1 MMGRMVATLRSLV
14 PDTIVGRAVAI
25 LLLAL
30 ALSHLLSMVWYRS
43 YLSHQADLAD
53 ERVAAERIAAV
64 KQAVMALPSGDR
76 ESAAHSLSGRGLTAH
91 WSAIPLVEEA
101 PVLDDRLN
109 MLVHRL
115 QQLVPEIDGN
125 GLRVAYAAEGHG
137 ADHVLLVSTRL
148 PDGSW
153 INARAT
159 ALSSLDRQD
168 RHFIVPTTLMSLAIL
183 AVSIYLVRVCTAEFR
198 SIAHAARR
206 LGVDVTAPPLP
217 VHGPEEVREA
227 AAAFNEMQNKIRT
240 LVTYRTQM
248 LAAISHDLR
257 SPITAIRLRT
267 EFIEEGEERD
277 RILAQLDEMEA
288 MVSATLSFLRDD
300 GGREE
305 AKVVDVSALL
315 ATICD
320 DLSDAGHPVT
330 FRGPTGTT
338 MRCRPIGLKRA
349 FANLIENA
357 LKYGGRA
364 CVTLRAL
371 PNRLEISVDDEGP
384 GISDTELEKVF
395 NPFYRLE
402 DSRNRETGGFG
413 LGLTVARSIIR
424 GHGGDVFL
432 ENRRAGG
439 LQVTTNL
446 PRIPDHD
453 PSPAGS

>member
-1 MMGRMVATLRSLV
+1 M
-14 PDTIVGRAVAI
+14 
-25 LLLAL
+25 
-30 ALSHLLSMVWYRS
+30 
-43 YLSHQADLAD
+43 

-64 KQAVMALPSGDR
+64 KQAVMALPPGER

-91 WSAIPLVEEA
+91 WSAIPLVEDA
-101 PVLDDRLN
+101 SVRDDRLD
-109 MLVHRL
+109 MLVRRL
-115 QQLVPEIDGN
+115 QQLVPGIDGN

-159 ALSSLDRQD
+159 ALSTLDRQD

-198 SIAHAARR
+198 SIARAARR
-206 LGVDVTAPPLP
+206 LGVDVAAPPLP

-227 AAAFNEMQNKIRT
+227 AAAFNEMQSRIRT
-240 LVTYRTQM
+240 LVTDRTQM

-257 SPITAIRLRT
+257 SPITAIRLRA

-300 GGREE
+300 GSREE
-305 AKVVDVSALL
+305 SKVVDVSALL

-320 DLSDAGHPVT
+320 DLSDAGRPAC
-330 FRGPTGTT
+330 FQGPTGAT
-338 MRCRPIGLKRA
+338 MRCRPLGLKRA
-349 FANLIENA
+349 LTNLIENA
-357 LKYGGRA
+357 VKYGA
-364 CVTLRAL
+364 SAAVILKAL
-371 PNRLEISVDDEGP
+371 PNRLEISVDDKGP
-384 GISDTELEKVF
+384 GIPDAELEKVF

-402 DSRNRETGGFG
+402 ESRNRETGGFG

-424 GHGGDVFL
+424 GHGGDLVL
-432 ENRRAGG
+432 DNRPAGG
-439 LQVTTNL
+439 LRATVTL
-446 PRIPDHD
+446 PRI
-453 PSPAGS
+453 S

>member
-1 MMGRMVATLRSLV
+1 MRSVLRSLV
-14 PDTIVGRAVAI
+14 PDTIVGRAVTI
-25 LLLAL
+25 LLVAL

-43 YLSHQADLAD
+43 YLSQQADLAD

-64 KQAVMALPSGDR
+64 KQAVMTLPPEER
-76 ESAAHSLSGRGLTAH
+76 ETAAHSLSGRGLTAH

-101 PVLDDRLN
+101 SARDDRLD
-109 MLVHRL
+109 MLERRL
-115 QQLVPEIDGN
+115 QQLVPGIDGN
-125 GLRVAYAAEGHG
+125 GLRVAYAAKGYG

-159 ALSSLDRQD
+159 ALSTLGRQD
-168 RHFIVPTTLMSLAIL
+168 RHFIVPTTLMSIAIL
-183 AVSIYLVRVCTAEFR
+183 AVSLYLVRVCTAEFR

-227 AAAFNEMQNKIRT
+227 AMAFNEMQGRIRT
-240 LVTYRTQM
+240 LVTDRTQM

-257 SPITAIRLRT
+257 SPITTIRLRA
-267 EFIEEGEERD
+267 EFIDEGEERD

-305 AKVVDVSALL
+305 TKVVDISALL

-320 DLSDAGHPVT
+320 NLSDAGRPAY
-330 FRGPTGTT
+330 FQGPTGVT

-349 FANLIENA
+349 LANLIENA
-357 LKYGGRA
+357 VNYGASATVILETLPGRL
-364 CVTLRAL
+364 V
-371 PNRLEISVDDEGP
+371 ISIDDEGR
-384 GISDTELEKVF
+384 GIPDSELETVF
-395 NPFYRLE
+395 NPFYRIE
-402 DSRNRETGGFG
+402 ESRNRETGGFG
-413 LGLTVARSIIR
+413 LGLTVARSVIR
-424 GHGGDVFL
+424 GHGGDLVL
-432 ENRRAGG
+432 ENRASGG
-439 LQVTTNL
+439 LRALITL
-446 PRIPDHD
+446 PWV
-453 PSPAGS
+453 S